1 MQELKVYVSAAS
13 AVGVVR
19 DYANAR
25 SSALPALVRGVEACL
40 KLRLFETADGNSPY
54 PIDQLFNISAWA
66 FVMDKDYNDQTASV
80 LKADNA
86 SITVQSVTDTIL
98 DSEYTYTEVSIP
110 LPNTNTEEL
119 NEWLGTAQSKSGLS
133 AELVGYNSEGK
144 AVFVLQL
151 ENFTVRNRL
160 TSAGDPTELP
170 PDYWTEAQVRA
181 FVTSYIDSAIDSK
194 IQDMIINGEW

>member
-1 MQELKVYVSAAS
+1 
-13 AVGVVR
+13 
-19 DYANAR
+19 
-25 SSALPALVRGVEACL
+25 
-40 KLRLFETADGNSPY
+40 
-54 PIDQLFNISAWA
+54 
-66 FVMDKDYNDQTASV
+66 MDKDYNDQTASV

-133 AELVGYNSEGK
+133 AELVGYDSEGK

-160 TSAGDPTELP
+160 TSAGEPTELP
-170 PDYWTEAQVRA
+170 SDYWSEAQVRA
-181 FVTSYIDSAIDSK
+181 FASSYIDKAVESAVRDEL
-194 IQDMIINGEW
+194 INGEW